1 MEILELAPPL
11 ADYISEVMQIR
22 GQPDP
27 PNDEVLVERVKAL
40 RWAERDDG
48 YERMYAALN
57 GE

>member
-11 ADYISEVMQIR
+11 ADYISEVMQIL

-40 RWAERDDG
+40 R
-48 YERMYAALN
+48 
-57 GE
+57 